1 MISYSKALRLVEKV
15 HIKLKNEKISTIDSI
30 NRVSAE
36 NVLAPNNN
44 PLSDNAAFDGFA
56 ILSKET
62 KNLSKK
68 KVKKF
73 KILKTIA
80 AGDNPKIKNYKKNSV
95 VEVMTGGLIPKYYDS
110 ILPVEK
116 AKYYRSNNKTT
127 HLIVSERIKK
137 FSYVRFAG
145 EDYKKEDIVLKKGE
159 LIQPKHLMAFTVL
172 GIKKVKVKKKPKIIF
187 LAQAMK

>member
-1 MISYSKALRLVEKV
+1 MISYTKALRLIEKV
-15 HIKLKNEKISTIDSI
+15 SINLKNEKISIVKSI

-36 NVLAPNNN
+36 NVLSPNNN
-44 PLSDNAAFDGFA
+44 PLSNNAAFDGFA
-56 ILSKET
+56 ILSRET
-62 KNLSKK
+62 KDLSKK

-116 AKYYRSNNKTT
+116 AKYYPSNNNPT
-127 HLIVSERIKK
+127 HLIVNKRVKK

-145 EDYKKEDIVLKKGE
+145 EDYKKKDIVLKKGE
-159 LIQPKHLMAFTVL
+159 LIQPKHLMAFTTL
-172 GIKKVKVKKKPKIIF
+172 GIKNLEVKKKP
-187 LAQAMK
+187 

>member
-1 MISYSKALRLVEKV
+1 MISYTKALRLIEKIPI
-15 HIKLKNEKISTIDSI
+15 HLKNEEISTINSI

-36 NVLAPNNN
+36 NVLSPNNN
-44 PLSDNAAFDGFA
+44 PLSNNAAFDGYA
-56 ILSKET
+56 NISRET
-62 KNLSKK
+62 KNIRIK

-95 VEVMTGGLIPKYYDS
+95 VEVMTGGLIPKFYDS

-116 AKYYRSNNKTT
+116 AKYYPSNNNPT
-127 HLIVSERIKK
+127 HLIVREKVKK

-145 EDYKKEDIVLKKGE
+145 EDYKKKDVVLKKGE

-187 LAQAMK
+187 F